1 MLGSIGH
8 DSVFVQCMS
17 DREEARAGGSA
28 MVHDSHTHNGRA
40 GGAATGR
47 RCSKYLRVCGGG
59 EDGDD
64 WGGQVWTTT
73 ARQTGKW

>member
-1 MLGSIGH
+1 
-8 DSVFVQCMS
+8 
-17 DREEARAGGSA
+17 